1 MKFLVKKLEISE
13 VAPEKKNI
21 QVEYGP
27 GGYSIWYKGTPKS
40 LWKRPCFRNIDH
52 CLIGDSQVRKISM
65 VYVILVLFVENIIT
79 IIIAYY

>member
-1 MKFLVKKLEISE
+1 MKFLVKIPDIFE
-13 VAPEKKNI
+13 VAPEKKII